1 MTRRRFGLTAQLV
14 GSHLLVIA
22 ITTGI
27 STFGLL
33 SLARQYFVNA
43 DRQSLLVQ
51 AQLLAKSCDQTCLD
65 LRLSNADISA
75 ARLPAASNAVQSQ
88 VENRNRSRVVVPDR
102 SAGTD
107 SSVSLGGSDGQTN
120 VRTALTSVVRIVRLG
135 DADPGAAVLE
145 ALAGTDS
152 ARRVGKLL
160 VAAAPVRRNGQVAGA
175 VLVTQELSDSRAII
189 DDLRRRSVF
198 AGAVAAA
205 IAALVALLRARTIT
219 RPIKRLQLAAHSI
232 ADGDFSTASA
242 AAIRRSGTAEI
253 ADLTESFETMRSQ
266 VQRQLAL
273 RNEFLANASHELRTP
288 LTALKGYI
296 DLLADGAAERPD
308 VRTRFLASMGGETN
322 RLIRL
327 VDDLLTL
334 SRSDAGALSLR
345 RTPVAW
351 SALVRGVA
359 DGIRPNNPGH
369 VLTVTGPDDQRTVDL
384 DVDRM
389 KQVLVNLIANAF
401 AHTRSYVNVVLQT
414 EPDAVSVAV
423 VDDGP
428 GIAAADRGRIF
439 DRFVRLDAARTRT
452 AGTSESGAGLGLAIS
467 RSLVEAHGGT
477 LTCESTDGPGARFV
491 LRLPLVRESG

>member
-22 ITTGI
+22 IATGI

-51 AQLLAKSCDQTCLD
+51 ARLLAKSCDQTCLD
-65 LRLSNADISA
+65 RRLSTADISA
-75 ARLPAASNAVQSQ
+75 AQLPAASNAVQSQ
-88 VENRNRSRVVVPDR
+88 VDNRNRSRVVVPDR

-135 DADPGAAVLE
+135 DAEPGASVLE

-152 ARRVGKLL
+152 ARRVGQLL
-160 VAAAPVRRNGQVAGA
+160 IAAAPVRRNGQVAGA

-205 IAALVALLRARTIT
+205 IAALFALLRARTIT
-219 RPIKRLQLAAHSI
+219 RPVKRLQLAAHSM
-232 ADGDFSTASA
+232 ADGDFSTVSTASL
-242 AAIRRSGTAEI
+242 RRGGTAEI
-253 ADLTESFETMRSQ
+253 ADLTESFETMRTQ

-345 RTPVAW
+345 RTPVRW
-351 SALVRGVA
+351 SAMVRGVVES
-359 DGIRPNNPGH
+359 IRPNPRH
-369 VLTVTGPDDQRTVDL
+369 TLDVTGPDDQRTVEI
-384 DVDRM
+384 DVDRIE
-389 KQVLVNLIANAF
+389 QVLLNLIANAF
-401 AHTRSYVNVVLQT
+401 AHTQSYVNVVLQT
-414 EPDAVSVAV
+414 EPGVVSVAV
-423 VDDGP
+423 IDDGP
-428 GIAAADRGRIF
+428 GIATTDRDRIF
-439 DRFVRLDAARTRT
+439 DRFVRLDAARART

-491 LRLPLVRESG
+491 LRLPLVREPG

>member
-22 ITTGI
+22 IATGI

-51 AQLLAKSCDQTCLD
+51 ARLLAKSCDQTCLD
-65 LRLSNADISA
+65 LRLSSADISA
-75 ARLPAASNAVQSQ
+75 AQLPAASNAVQSQ
-88 VENRNRSRVVVPDR
+88 IDNRNRRRVVVPELA
-102 SAGTD
+102 AGTD
-107 SSVSLGGSDGQTN
+107 SSVSLSGPDGQTN
-120 VRTALTSVVRIVRLG
+120 VRAALTSVVRIVRLG
-135 DADPGAAVLE
+135 DAERGPAVLE
-145 ALAGTDS
+145 ALAGADS
-152 ARRVGKLL
+152 ARRIGQLL
-160 VAAAPVRRNGQVAGA
+160 VAAAPVRQNGQIAGA

-189 DDLRRRSVF
+189 DDLRRRSVL

-205 IAALVALLRARTIT
+205 VAALVALLRARTIT
-219 RPIKRLQLAAHSI
+219 RPVKRLQLAAH
-232 ADGDFSTASA
+232 AMANGDFSTASN
-242 AAIRRSGTAEI
+242 AAIRRGGTAEI
-253 ADLTESFETMRSQ
+253 ADLTESFETMRTQ

-345 RTPVAW
+345 HTPVRW
-351 SALVRGVA
+351 SALVRDVVE
-359 DGIRPNNPGH
+359 GIRPNNAEQL
-369 VLTVTGPDDQRTVDL
+369 LTLTGPDDQQTVDV
-384 DVDRM
+384 DVDRIR
-389 KQVLVNLIANAF
+389 QVLLNLIANAF
-401 AHTRSYVNVVLQT
+401 AHARSSVNVVLQT
-414 EPDAVSVAV
+414 ELGMVSVAI

-428 GIAAADRGRIF
+428 GIATADQARIF
-439 DRFVRLDAARTRT
+439 DRFVRLDAARART
-452 AGTSESGAGLGLAIS
+452 AGTTENGAGLGLAIS

-491 LRLPLVRESG
+491 LRLPLVPESG